1 MYMSVHVCTCER
13 GEGVNHMETARYS
26 DNSFIGVV
34 SSEVSDSRGSPWP
47 QHVGWLQQGKKGS
60 KQKLETGNTLLVFGK
75 DNGKPMSLKLGH

>member
-47 QHVGWLQQGKKGS
+47 QHVG
-60 KQKLETGNTLLVFGK
+60 
-75 DNGKPMSLKLGH
+75 